1 MAEHTHSTDC
11 LVLKLEDNNEH
22 NNLSRHVIYVLYDV
36 ESHCYVVRG
45 LNIQNGWAKKYPD
58 DCPYS
63 FISKDTNSLAD
74 FILQVISKHCTVKE
88 VLYNYD
94 NLPELSSEITYDFLK
109 NNELEDYEISYNPQ
123 KCLHK
128 KSLLSTLK
136 ILKNVFN
143 YYK

>member
-1 MAEHTHSTDC
+1 MSETSITDC

-22 NNLSRHVIYVLYDV
+22 SNLSRHVLYVLYDV
-36 ESHCYVVRG
+36 ESRCYVVRG
-45 LNIQNGWAKKYPD
+45 LNMQQQWTKKSAE

-63 FISKDTNSLAD
+63 FISKDANGLAD
-74 FILQVISKHCTVKE
+74 FILHIISKHNTVKE

-94 NLPELSSEITYDFLK
+94 NLPEESSDITFELLK
-109 NNELEDYEISYNPQ
+109 RNELEDYEISYCPQ
-123 KCLHK
+123 KSLHK

-136 ILKNVFN
+136 FLKNVFN